1 MELEVKSWSLGLLW
15 HNFNVLE
22 SGKGTAGLATETVQ
36 MMYVQQCIKLF
47 RANRWPFMAK
57 VDNEAVTSKSVEF
70 VQICF
75 RHIEPGQERQLCN

>member
-15 HNFNVLE
+15 HNYNVLE

-47 RANRWPFMAK
+47 
-57 VDNEAVTSKSVEF
+57 
-70 VQICF
+70 
-75 RHIEPGQERQLCN
+75 